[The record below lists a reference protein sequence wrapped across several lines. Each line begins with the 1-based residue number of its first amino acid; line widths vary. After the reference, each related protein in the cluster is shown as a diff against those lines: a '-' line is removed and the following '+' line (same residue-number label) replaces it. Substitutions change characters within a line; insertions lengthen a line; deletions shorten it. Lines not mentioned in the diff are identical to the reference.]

1 MSVNDLRMR
10 QLIAE
15 EAARIIL
22 DEGVLDYH
30 LAKRKA
36 ADRLGAVQ
44 TRNLPRNT
52 EIEAAVIE
60 RQRLFEDEETPLR
73 IAHLQAV
80 ALKAMDLLERYSPRL
95 VGSVLQGIDNGRQEI
110 TLHAFAESVEEVMFF
125 LADCGVSYRVSERR
139 VRSTRGHEP
148 TPCIEFGA
156 EDVDIDVLVFP
167 IDGLRQAPLSPING
181 KPMKRASARE
191 VEALMR
197 DTADCPRVPSP
208 PAPPHAR
215 D

>member
-1 MSVNDLRMR
+1 MSVNDLRVR

-73 IAHLQAV
+73 IAHLRAV

-95 VGSVLQGIDNGRQEI
+95 VGPALQGIDNGRQEI

-125 LADCGVSYRVSERR
+125 LADRGVSYRVTERR

-148 TPCIEFGA
+148 MPCIEFGA

-167 IDGLRQAPLSPING
+167 IDGLRQAPLSPVNG

-208 PAPPHAR
+208 PVPPHAR

>member
-1 MSVNDLRMR
+1 MSVNDLRVR

-73 IAHLQAV
+73 IAHLRAV

-95 VGSVLQGIDNGRQEI
+95 VGPALQGIDNGRQEI

-125 LADCGVSYRVSERR
+125 LADRGVSYRVTERR